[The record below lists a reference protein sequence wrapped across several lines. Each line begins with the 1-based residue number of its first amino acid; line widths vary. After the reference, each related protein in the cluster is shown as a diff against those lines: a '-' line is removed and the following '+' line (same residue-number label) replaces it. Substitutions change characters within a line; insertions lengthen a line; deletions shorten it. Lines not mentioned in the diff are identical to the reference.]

1 METDKIL
8 DNFKDKNILVIGD
21 IMLDKYIYGEVD
33 RISPEAP
40 VQVVNV
46 KKEKYIL
53 GGAANVANNTASLG
67 TRTNICGVTGEDEA
81 GNILLS
87 CLQEKHINGDMVFG
101 DKAKKTI
108 QKIRVVSQSQQL
120 IRIDYEN
127 TVDISKD
134 TEEKI
139 IQQLKKKIHN
149 YDVIV
154 ISDYAKGTITKEIAE
169 FVIKY
174 SNKKVIIDPKPKHKE
189 FYKGAYLITP
199 NLKEA
204 VEMTGIYAEN
214 EDAISIIGHKL
225 MEEMNSHILIT
236 CGAQGMYLFKKD
248 GDFFKLPT
256 KAREVYDVTGAGDTV
271 IATIATAIASGGTM
285 KEASYIANYAAGI
298 VVGKA
303 GTATTTVEEIKREIK
318 YERSNIS

>member
-1 METDKIL
+1 METEEIL
-8 DNFKDKNILVIGD
+8 DNFKNKNILVIGD

-67 TRTNICGVTGEDEA
+67 AGTNICGVTGEDEA
-81 GNILLS
+81 GNILLA
-87 CLQEKHINGDMVFG
+87 CLQEKHINGDMVFR
-101 DKAKKTI
+101 DKTKKTI

-127 TVDISKD
+127 TVDISKN

-139 IQQLKKKIHN
+139 ICQLKKKIHN

-154 ISDYAKGTITKEIAE
+154 LSDYAKGTITKEIAE

-214 EDAISIIGHKL
+214 EDTISVIGHTL

-285 KEASYIANYAAGI
+285 REASYIANYAAGI

-303 GTATTTVEEIKREIK
+303 GTATTAVEEIKREIK
-318 YERSNIS
+318 YDRSNIS